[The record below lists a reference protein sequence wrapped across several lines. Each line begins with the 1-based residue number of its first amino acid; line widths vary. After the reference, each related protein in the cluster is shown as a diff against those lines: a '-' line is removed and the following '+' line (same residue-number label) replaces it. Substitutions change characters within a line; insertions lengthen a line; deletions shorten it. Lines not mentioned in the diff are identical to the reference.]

1 MIKVITE
8 RAEDI
13 MSLLDNVGYF
23 LINERNKH
31 QYQTYLKDD
40 KNMYI

>member
-1 MIKVITE
+1 MVNIIKDRI
-8 RAEDI
+8 EDI
-13 MSLLDNVGYF
+13 LSLLENVGYF